1 MTPIYFLPRNLLSVL
16 RDRKGRITPQTVDNL
31 SLLLDR
37 FAPFVKGGKEKTA
50 KTGGKVLKDVLGEI
64 EIPESLVRTYRVF
77 YNRYKEG
84 LLKSIKAEWVVLTTK
99 SRLVVGLGDESIYET
114 SIRLLRNYGV
124 PYIPGSAIKGVTRA
138 WSIEMLAELL
148 EGADGFSKDFFE
160 RAGEVQELLS
170 KGDAD
175 GFPDKAKVPSHAS
188 EELNEFLSAFGVR
201 ADPGSDVDLRKIV
214 KDLVDIFGTQD
225 KEGSIVFFD
234 ALPDPDNLKSI
245 FEWDIMNPHY
255 GPYYQQNDKPPG
267 DWYDPVPVIFL
278 TVKSGVEFLF
288 AVAQS
293 STAKKD
299 LKRVAQELMVGALK
313 YHGVGAK
320 TSLGYGRFKFKNTA
334 RRGQ

>member
-1 MTPIYFLPRNLLSVL
+1 MAPLYFLSRDLLSVL
-16 RDRKGRITPQTVDNL
+16 RDRDGKITLRTVDNL
-31 SLLLDR
+31 SLLLNK
-37 FAPFVKGGKEKTA
+37 FAPFLEENGL
-50 KTGGKVLKDVLGEI
+50 KTGGKALKRVLKKIV
-64 EIPESLVRTYRVF
+64 IPKYLVRTYRDF
-77 YNRYKEG
+77 YKRYKDEF
-84 LLKSIKAEWVVLTTK
+84 LESIDAKWGILATK

-175 GFPDKAKVPSHAS
+175 GFPGKVKVPSHAS
-188 EELNEFLSAFGVR
+188 GELNEFLCAFGVCN
-201 ADPGSDVDLRKIV
+201 DSESDVNLRGIV
-214 KDLVDIFGTQD
+214 RDIIDIFGTQD

-234 ALPDPDNLKSI
+234 ALLVPREDEGPMDV

-255 GPYYQQNDKPPG
+255 GPYYQQDNKPPG
-267 DWYDPVPVIFL
+267 DWYNPVPVIFL
-278 TVKSGVEFLF
+278 TVKSGVQFLF

-293 STAKKD
+293 STAEKN
-299 LKRVAQELMVGALK
+299 LTEVAWELMVGALK
-313 YHGVGAK
+313 HHGVGAK
-320 TSLGYGRFKFKNTA
+320 TSLGYGRFEEKSKQN
-334 RRGQ
+334 Q